1 MPKAKKT
8 TEEIPEKE
16 TKKSSKTSKVIFI
29 INDRDGK
36 DGKSQRVFDE
46 ATNGEDF
53 KELADSFAES
63 EKRSILERI
72 DE

>member
-1 MPKAKKT
+1 MAKAKKT
-8 TEEIPEKE
+8 TEEEVPEKKS
-16 TKKSSKTSKVIFI
+16 TKKTGKIIFI

-46 ATNGEDF
+46 ETHGEDY
-53 KELADSFAES
+53 KDLADSFAES